1 MTGKRTLS
9 HPHLRPVQIHK
20 FTCHARL
27 RENIEM
33 PHRKTSANQHAHP
46 VIKYQPAVSLNY
58 EVVYHIID
66 NLNHFRAYDS
76 ESHDLSKGL
85 TVRHCK
91 TYIWLL

>member
-1 MTGKRTLS
+1 
-9 HPHLRPVQIHK
+9 
-20 FTCHARL
+20 
-27 RENIEM
+27 M